1 MALRMREGWE
11 PPYPLVKAEF
21 GSDVSRICVALIG
34 VQSCDGMGLL
44 PDEALLDEENGPT
57 QVDRAEYV
65 DGSDY
70 KNRFWI
76 AYWTDAEKFDAWRH
90 DSAMRR
96 WLAGPERLLE
106 AAGYWLETFSNSCG
120 DFETVFRTENPPGG
134 SCAA

>member
-11 PPYPLVKAEF
+11 PPYPLMKAEF

-34 VQSCDGMGLL
+34 VQSRDGTGSL
-44 PDEALLDEENGPT
+44 PDEALLDQENGPI
-57 QVDRAEYV
+57 QVDCAEYV
-65 DGSDY
+65 DGFDY

-96 WLAGPERLLE
+96 WLADSARLIDKT
-106 AAGYWLETFSNSCG
+106 GTCF
-120 DFETVFRTENPPGG
+120 
-134 SCAA
+134 